1 MKEIIVI
8 AFGSA
13 KENYDEKIK
22 LFGNHEFRV
31 KRLGVDFH
39 FELAL
44 ELVKKYRSQCD
55 IMAFSGFPTDVKHG
69 GKIHTHYQT
78 QALRNAAG
86 DTPYTDGANL
96 KFMALPLFLKN
107 LAQKEP
113 FLFKGKRLGFYS
125 GIVQWDYLQA
135 YHELSEDLVF
145 ADPYFSTGIP
155 VVVKGL
161 EPFKKMIGHA
171 RPFLKNV
178 NLESL
183 KEKDFTHKLTKSP
196 TMKAF
201 FDSDIFIVNETQ
213 MEYLKLQD
221 LTGKTVIIDQIDNFS
236 RKQLDGANPDKVY
249 SCFPDF
255 VNMPHLGF
263 NGLEAILLAHTGK
276 NKLDQDDLL
285 DIITK
290 LKIRPEI
297 YIPKSQKTH
306 HTDRFSFV
314 IHPLS
319 KSQLFEI
326 PLIRPLGPT
335 PIGSKI
341 EEMLKFSPGFF
352 YGKITGIKSDFDGKE
367 VEGDLFLLPQTP
379 KTMMRQKPEHVYKAL
394 NSICVEAHKKGS
406 KIIGLGAYT
415 KIVGDAGVTVNEH
428 SPIPVT
434 TGNSLSA
441 SATLWAASFGI
452 ERMGLVE
459 KKANGTYDG
468 TVMVIGATGS
478 IGKVCAR
485 ILTNQWKR
493 VVVSAPRP
501 YKVLELIAELK
512 KQNPN
517 TEIVGTS
524 NPDKYSHECDLI
536 ITSTSAQGEA
546 VLDIMNVKPGCIICD
561 VSRPFDITLE
571 DASKRPDVLVI
582 ASGEVA
588 LPGPNVVMEKPIG
601 LPGNIVY
608 ACLAETA
615 LLALEGRHEAFSIS
629 RELTYERV
637 CEIDQLA
644 RKHGVRLAAVM
655 GHTGEITPEEID
667 LCRNHALKARGIKP
681 SEEAEPHTSEPV
693 LEQSNS

>member
-22 LFGNHEFRV
+22 LLGSEFRV

-44 ELVKKYRSQCD
+44 ELVRKYRTQCD
-55 IMAFSGFPTDVKHG
+55 ILAFSGFPTDVKLN
-69 GKIHTHYQT
+69 GKLHTHFQT

-96 KFMALPLFLKN
+96 KFLALPLFLKN
-107 LAQKEP
+107 LGQKEP
-113 FLFKGKRLGFYS
+113 FLFKGKRIGFYS
-125 GIVQWDYLQA
+125 GVVQWDYLQA
-135 YHELSEDLVF
+135 YNELSEDLVF

-155 VVVKGL
+155 AVVKGL

-171 RPFLKNV
+171 RPFLKNM
-178 NLESL
+178 NLEKL

-196 TMKAF
+196 TMKSF
-201 FDSDIFIVNETQ
+201 FESDIFVVNETQ

-236 RKQLDGANPDKVY
+236 RKQLDEANADKVY

-276 NKLDQDDLL
+276 NKLDQDDLME
-285 DIITK
+285 IITK
-290 LKIRPEI
+290 LKIRPEV
-297 YIPKSQKTH
+297 YTPKSQKTLN
-306 HTDRFSFV
+306 TDRFSFV

-319 KSQLFEI
+319 RSQLFEL
-326 PLIRPLGPT
+326 PLIRPLGQT
-335 PIGSKI
+335 PVGKKI
-341 EEMLKFSPGFF
+341 EELLGHAPGFF
-352 YGKITGIKSDFDGKE
+352 YGKITGIKSDFNGKE

-379 KTMMRQKPEHVYKAL
+379 KTMMKQQPEKVYQAL
-394 NSICVEAHKKGS
+394 NKICLEAHKKGS

-415 KIVGDAGVTVNEH
+415 KIVGDAGVTVNSL

-441 SATLWAASFGI
+441 SATLWAASFGV
-452 ERMGLVE
+452 ERMGLVA
-459 KKANGTYDG
+459 KKDNKYDG

-485 ILTNQWKR
+485 ILTNHWKR
-493 VVVSAPRP
+493 IVVSAPRP

-512 KQNPN
+512 KQNPH
-517 TEIVGTS
+517 TEVIGTS

-536 ITSTSAQGEA
+536 VTSTSAQGEA
-546 VLDIMNVKPGCIICD
+546 VMDITKVKPGCVICD
-561 VSRPFDITLE
+561 VSRPFDISLE

-588 LPGPNVVMEKPIG
+588 LPGENVVMEKPIG

-615 LLALEGRHEAFSIS
+615 ILAMENRHEAFSLS

-655 GHTGEITPEEID
+655 GHTGEITEEEIQ
-667 LCRNHALKARGIKP
+667 LCRKHALKARGGVL
-681 SEEAEPHTSEPV
+681 SEEAESHTSEPV
-693 LEQSNS
+693 LDQ